1 MKIFWTR
8 SLQEPC
14 ELWPRKAVVSRHG
27 IKSFYSLKLHVK
39 TFIIDSLGIHISQ
52 AYRYM
57 LGCVLSLFKYWLNM
71 NRAPAKENVIL
82 NSRLVLSLRSLGP
95 RDDTDWSFRSSERL
109 LNSSSRRVLHL
120 LKYCTPHLPDRD
132 GCLRGWMYSKFS
144 PVWIAFF
151 HMRNVCAAEKNFIL
165 ENNPIDLLLLW
176 SAQSLFHRMSPMLK
190 LLDEHCDSGIQNGVV
205 L

>member
-1 MKIFWTR
+1 MFILLPSDSTVQCLPEGRAIYASYHSTGLGILGLLDGLLIPCYMKIFWTR

-39 TFIIDSLGIHISQ
+39 TFIIVSLGIHISQ

-82 NSRLVLSLRSLGP
+82 NSRLVLSLQSLGP

-109 LNSSSRRVLHL
+109 LNSSSRRILHL

-132 GCLRGWMYSKFS
+132 GCLRGWMYS
-144 PVWIAFF
+144 
-151 HMRNVCAAEKNFIL
+151 
-165 ENNPIDLLLLW
+165 
-176 SAQSLFHRMSPMLK
+176 
-190 LLDEHCDSGIQNGVV
+190 
-205 L
+205 